1 MTVTTE
7 QRGDREECR
16 CLCQP
21 SSGIRAQGEG
31 ASLSFSPGPGCSGS
45 KLAISFMNISWG
57 PLANARD
64 HSCSTPCLLN
74 FQSQQRLAMASPYY
88 LGASIFLL
96 DC

>member
-1 MTVTTE
+1 MSIIALKE
-7 QRGDREECR
+7 GCR

-21 SSGIRAQGEG
+21 SVGIRPQGEG
-31 ASLSFSPGPGCSGS
+31 ASLSFSLGPGCSGS

-64 HSCSTPCLLN
+64 HSYSILCLLN
-74 FQSQQRLAMASPYY
+74 FPYY
-88 LGASIFLL
+88 LGASIFLF